1 VARPCSPPSLRVLSA
16 IARNVWRSL
25 VMLRYIFGA
34 DLDDLGLERW
44 LGPLEWLASD
54 QEVLKLSGFKAG

>member
-1 VARPCSPPSLRVLSA
+1 
-16 IARNVWRSL
+16 
-25 VMLRYIFGA
+25 MLRYIFGA